1 MSSSSLSAPLLAT
14 HQIVLGASTRARG
27 LRSGFRDLTR
37 FPCSPRLAVDVA
49 WPPSQTVAY
58 TIRPSARSRRLR
70 IWASPETGLVVT
82 VPLWC
87 QEVASVERFLR
98 RHERWVLRQV
108 LWLAR
113 MRARLTRWPYGPT
126 LPYRGEEH
134 TVLLERSERETTV
147 RRMPGG
153 TLLVRLERPG
163 IEAAR
168 RLLKR
173 WYLGEAARWMTERL
187 AVLGDTV
194 GVSWRR
200 VSVRDQ
206 RSRWGS
212 CSATGCLSFNYRL
225 VMAPPEVMDYVIV
238 HELAHRCALN
248 HSERFWA
255 IVAAY
260 CPGYREARD
269 WLKTSGPSLT
279 L

>member
-1 MSSSSLSAPLLAT
+1 MVLPVHPQVPARPNTHTVSGSFLPASLPVSR
-14 HQIVLGASTRARG
+14 IVFG
-27 LRSGFRDLTR
+27 
-37 FPCSPRLAVDVA
+37 
-49 WPPSQTVAY
+49 SQAVAY

-82 VPLWC
+82 VPLWR
-87 QEVASVERFLR
+87 QDVAAVGRFLR
-98 RHERWVLRQV
+98 RHERWMLRQAQ
-108 LWLAR
+108 WLAE
-113 MRARLTRWPYGPT
+113 MQARIPKRWPYGPT

-134 TVLLERSERETTV
+134 AVVLERSERGTAVQRVPE
-147 RRMPGG
+147 R

-187 AVLGDTV
+187 AVLGDAV
-194 GVSWRR
+194 GVGWRR

-206 RSRWGS
+206 RRRWGS

-238 HELAHRCALN
+238 HELAHRRALN

-255 IVAAY
+255 VVASR

-269 WLKTSGPSLT
+269 WLRTHGPSLV